1 MTAVTEIAERKIL
14 SMTFLVGR
22 FGAFGAAGLAWGRR
36 EASTIILD
44 MLCGAVFLFF
54 QAVVAL
60 MSLNR
65 WSVMRSKCPQK
76 NKKVL
81 GEKNIAGEI
90 KFVLFKT

>member
-44 MLCGAVFLFF
+44 MLCGASCVF
-54 QAVVAL
+54 
-60 MSLNR
+60 
-65 WSVMRSKCPQK
+65 
-76 NKKVL
+76 
-81 GEKNIAGEI
+81 I
-90 KFVLFKT
+90 FVIFKL